1 MVYPQSFNTH
11 IMRTLHNYQHP
22 PAVEMASKMPS
33 QIEPDGATDIRTLV
47 KQYMSGV
54 PVHQPQ
60 QVYFDFDAAIGGIP
74 SLDDLPQI
82 PNLDTIEAVDD
93 YFRTLK
99 AAKAGGNPPVDTPPP
114 PPPSPSPDSPPKP
127 PSLD

>member
-1 MVYPQSFNTH
+1 
-11 IMRTLHNYQHP
+11 MRTLHNYQHP

-60 QVYFDFDAAIGGIP
+60 QVYYDFDAAINGIP

-82 PNLDTIEAVDD
+82 PLLDTIEAVDD
-93 YFRTLK
+93 YFKSLK
-99 AAKAGGNPPVDTPPP
+99 TAGGNPPVDTPPP
-114 PPPSPSPDSPPKP
+114 PPPPPPSPSTPTDAP
-127 PSLD
+127 PSVD

>member
-1 MVYPQSFNTH
+1 
-11 IMRTLHNYQHP
+11 MRTLHNYQHP
-22 PAVEMASKMPS
+22 PAIEMASKMPS

-60 QVYFDFDAAIGGIP
+60 QVYFDFDAALGGIP

-99 AAKAGGNPPVDTPPP
+99 AEGNPPVGTPPSPPPP
-114 PPPSPSPDSPPKP
+114 PPPSPEPSPDPSPNP